1 MTGTRPCSAATA
13 GYAQYAKDIRQEY
26 IHFPE
31 EQFREGRRRFLQQC
45 LDQGKGTKG
54 EGAGEPNSLFLTPLF
69 KQRYHEQVGAN
80 PATPAPFLPS
90 TSLLPAPS
98 SVLGKC
104 RERIEGPAAMR
115 WFRRRH
121 CGVGGITSKDW
132 NECY

>member
-54 EGAGEPNSLFLTPLF
+54 EGAGETSSLFLTPLF
-69 KQRYHEQVGAN
+69 KQRYHEQVGGSPAV
-80 PATPAPFLPS
+80 PVSLLSSTSFIATPCA
-90 TSLLPAPS
+90 S
-98 SVLGKC
+98 S
-104 RERIEGPAAMR
+104 PAAVVSSWKMLR
-115 WFRRRH
+115 
-121 CGVGGITSKDW
+121 K
-132 NECY
+132 N